1 MWQLAIA
8 SLMVVSMAVPARAEL
23 VFFATGRSLS
33 VRGHQADGDSLVL
46 TLRSGG
52 VVVCDRS
59 LISRIEPDEVPYP
72 DPEEVLPSVVPAEVA
87 VPYSDFIEKVAAE
100 HGVDARLVK
109 AVIQVESGYVE
120 RARSRKGAM
129 GLMQLMPAT
138 AKEFGVINPF
148 NPVENVRGGVAY
160 LRRLLD
166 RYDNNEQLALAAYNA
181 GPNAVDRYGAS
192 IPPYRE
198 TQNYV
203 SRVKLIAGPAT
214 RIPGTKIFKVVEIVN
229 GRETVKYTDKAPK

>member
-138 AKEFGVINPF
+138 AQRYS
-148 NPVENVRGGVAY
+148 VRDAY
-160 LRRLLD
+160 EPYANIEAGIKYLKSLLD
-166 RYDNNEQLALAAYNA
+166 RFELPLALAAYNA
-181 GPNAVDRYGAS
+181 GEAAVQRFGGL
-192 IPPYRE
+192 PPYPE
-198 TQNYV
+198 TRQYV
-203 SRVKLIAGPAT
+203 SRVRQL
-214 RIPGTKIFKVVEIVN
+214 V
-229 GRETVKYTDKAPK
+229 GR